1 MIITTGYSPIIEIV
15 HRAKSLAENTG
26 CMYAPREKFSIPRLV
41 EHYGDED
48 ILIISQDAVRLHR
61 FGMEPMEFHPS
72 MGFVR
77 AKRILRGD
85 IEPMLEAA
93 QMLPGDSVLD
103 CTAGLGADSLLFA
116 VHGGEASRVTAL
128 ESSLPLYALL
138 REGMQHYV
146 SGQVKVNEAL
156 RRINVVHSEH
166 LEYLKAQPD
175 RSVDIVYFDP
185 MFRVPLTAS
194 SSISPLR
201 QFANRAALSQESVAE
216 ALRVARK
223 TVLLKE
229 KALSGEFERLG
240 FTELLRSN
248 SKTSYGVKHID
259 N

>member
-1 MIITTGYSPIIEIV
+1 MIITTGYSPIMDIV
-15 HRAKSLAENTG
+15 ERAQNLAERTG
-26 CMYAPREKFSIPRLV
+26 CKYAPREKFSIPKMV

-48 ILIISQDAVRLHR
+48 ILILSQEAVRLHR
-61 FGMEPMEFHPS
+61 LGMEPMEFHPS

-77 AKRILRGD
+77 AKRILKGD
-85 IEPMLEAA
+85 IEPMLVAA
-93 QMLPGDSVLD
+93 RMLPGDSVLD

-116 VHGGEASRVTAL
+116 VHGGESSEITAL

-138 REGMQHYV
+138 YEGMRHYT
-146 SGQVKVNEAL
+146 SGQVRVNEAL

-166 LEYLKAQPD
+166 LDYLRALPD

-185 MFRVPLTAS
+185 MFRVPLTGSA
-194 SSISPLR
+194 SISLR
-201 QFANRAALSQESVAE
+201 QFANRAALSLESVAE
-216 ALRVARK
+216 AVRVARK

-229 KALSGEFERLG
+229 KALSVEFERLG

-248 SKTSYGVKHID
+248 SKTSYGVIHID